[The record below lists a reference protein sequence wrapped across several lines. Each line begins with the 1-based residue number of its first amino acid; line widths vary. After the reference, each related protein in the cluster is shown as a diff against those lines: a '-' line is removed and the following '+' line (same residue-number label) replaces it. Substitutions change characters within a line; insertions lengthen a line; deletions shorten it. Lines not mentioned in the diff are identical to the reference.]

1 MKKTFG
7 NAIYGALDYA
17 CYPVGMLLLAPV
29 VLRHLGPA
37 EYGLWMVATSVV
49 SGGAIIASGFC
60 DAGIQRLSKMH
71 ARSQPA
77 QIENCAGSLLAL
89 TFTLSVSI
97 AAILWIAAPSF
108 ASRLASDHAFSV
120 AEGTTALRIASILV
134 LVRAVEAVPVS
145 IQRAFLQYGP
155 SVRINVAVR
164 FATLGMAAVLSITG
178 SRVIQILSYSLGI
191 MIVGLFFQF
200 WNVRRF
206 LPFRHR
212 SLRFDSQQLSAL
224 FGIGVFGWLQAFGSV
239 LFRQFDRILL
249 GFSLG
254 AVAVVPYT
262 LSIQLTEPLFGL
274 TASALSFFF
283 PYLSGRLEVLPT
295 AGIRRVLRNAL
306 LCNLVMVA
314 FGAAI
319 LLCFGHQILR
329 RWVGVQLAQET
340 QAILALITVGSALS
354 GLSVVGVYAAQA
366 LGLFRFVATISIV
379 SRCILLVAMFACLHR
394 WGVIGLAVSRLL
406 YGAAALLVYIPV
418 ALYFLRVEGSGEA
431 RHSGM
436 TSVVLL
442 EEGQL

>member
-71 ARSQPA
+71 SRSDGA
-77 QIENCAGSLLAL
+77 QIKNCAEGLLAL
-89 TFTLSVSI
+89 TVTLSVSI
-97 AAILWIAAPSF
+97 AAILWVAAPSL

-120 AEGTTALRIASILV
+120 AEGTTALRIASLLV

-164 FATLGMAAVLSITG
+164 FATLGIAAALSMTG
-178 SRVIQILSYSLGI
+178 NRVVQILSYSLGI
-191 MIVGLFFQF
+191 MAIGLLFQF

-206 LPFRHR
+206 LPFRR
-212 SLRFDSQQLSAL
+212 ESLRFNSHELSAI
-224 FGIGVFGWLQAFGSV
+224 FAMGIFGWLQAFGSV
-239 LFRQFDRILL
+239 LFRQCDRVLL

-262 LSIQLTEPLFGL
+262 LSIQLAEPLFGL

-283 PYLSGRLEVLPT
+283 PYFSGRLEVLPAT
-295 AGIRRVLRNAL
+295 GIRRVLRKAI

-314 FGAAI
+314 IGAVI
-319 LLCFGHQILR
+319 LLCFGQQIMR
-329 RWVGVQLAQET
+329 HWVGVQLARET
-340 QAILALITVGSALS
+340 QSLLTLITLGSALS

-379 SRCILLVAMFACLHR
+379 SRCVLLVAMFACLHR

-418 ALYFLRVEGSGEA
+418 AHYFLRVEPAVEA
-431 RHSGM
+431 GHQKMTGM
-436 TSVVLL
+436 LL